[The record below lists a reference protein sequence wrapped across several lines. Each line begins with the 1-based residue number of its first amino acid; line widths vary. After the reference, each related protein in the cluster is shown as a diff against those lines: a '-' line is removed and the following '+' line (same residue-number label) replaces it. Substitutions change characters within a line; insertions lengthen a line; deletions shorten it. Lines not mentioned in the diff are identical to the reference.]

1 MCGIAGIYGVSDKP
15 LLKRMCDVIEHRGPD
30 DSGYYVDDA
39 VSIGMRRLS
48 IIDLAGG
55 KQPIFNEDGSIV
67 VVFNGEIYN
76 FRELRYDL
84 EQKGHRFTT
93 DSDTEVIVHAYEE
106 YGHDCL
112 DRFNGMFAI
121 ALWDMNRRELFLA
134 RDRVGIKPLYYA
146 VIDGVL
152 VFGSEIKSILQYEIK
167 REVDV
172 RALVDYFTL
181 RYVPAPRTMFK
192 GIRKLEPGCYMLVN
206 DDGMKQK
213 KYWSL
218 EFGSIHGDEEY
229 FKKNILKM
237 LKDSVKR
244 RLIADVPLGVFLSG
258 GVDSSIITAMAS
270 EFSSEPVK
278 TFAVG
283 FHGAKYDETP
293 YARDVA
299 EYFGTD
305 HTEEWVDLENADIL
319 PELMYHADEPL
330 ADPAMLPTY
339 LISKVARKKVK
350 VILSGEGGDEA
361 FAGYDHY
368 SSELGV
374 YNVLKHFPDLL
385 KKSVFRL
392 GGGVNAGDLKKY
404 LLYFGSRTT
413 HENSYYYR
421 LKLRDNGCLNDE
433 ILRTGSDGN
442 DIFSLFHSDGDYLK
456 CMSRFD
462 ISYWLPDDLLMKADK
477 MTMATS
483 LEARVPFLDHNLL
496 QLAYNVPSAMNL
508 KKRLL
513 KMSVKD
519 ILPNDV
525 MRRKK
530 HGFNVPV
537 KEWFKSDTLD
547 TYLSDEKIKNTPY
560 LDMSNIREIWN
571 RHRKGNGDYGI
582 LLWKCLCYVTW
593 YDQYFDKT
601 FDCRWAK

>member
-55 KQPIFNEDGSIV
+55 RQPIFNEDGSIV

-84 EQKGHRFTT
+84 EQMGHRFAT

-106 YGHDCL
+106 YGYNCL
-112 DRFNGMFAI
+112 DQFNGMFAI
-121 ALWDMNRRELFLA
+121 ALWDMDRRELFLA

-146 VIDGVL
+146 VIDGIL
-152 VFGSEIKSILQYEIK
+152 VFGSEIKSILQYGIA
-167 REVDV
+167 REVDA

-192 GIRKLEPGCYMLVN
+192 GIRKLEPGCYMVVN
-206 DDGMKQK
+206 DYGMQQK

-229 FKKNILKM
+229 FEKNILKM

-339 LISKVARKKVK
+339 LISKVARKNVK
-350 VILSGEGGDEA
+350 VVLSGEGGDEA

-374 YNVLKHFPDLL
+374 YNMLKHFPDLL

-392 GGGVNAGDLKKY
+392 GVGVNAGDLKKY

-442 DIFSLFHSDGDYLK
+442 DISSLFHSDGDYLK

-547 TYLSDEKIKNTPY
+547 MYLSDEMIKNTPY
-560 LDMSNIREIWN
+560 LDMGNIREIWN

-582 LLWKCLCYVTW
+582 ILWKCLCYVTW